1 MQGWD
6 NTGGCYVAN
15 NSCSVQPCYY
25 LDGNQT
31 QNGHMEIPNTI
42 PYTVLICSL
51 LILLSLISKNMT
63 KDKVK
68 GYTFVPVEF

>member
-15 NSCSVQPCYY
+15 NSCSVHPCYY

-31 QNGHMEIPNTI
+31 QNGNPQYYPLYCVN
-42 PYTVLICSL
+42 L
-51 LILLSLISKNMT
+51 LPTHSSFT
-63 KDKVK
+63 H
-68 GYTFVPVEF
+68 F